1 MVWRID
7 LIYVSGTHGLV
18 ATPYE
23 TEADALA
30 AIKAEWDRGTI
41 QSASMEDHD
50 YNRIEWSEIKRQ
62 LGLSEKSN

>member
-41 QSASMEDHD
+41 QSASMEDH
-50 YNRIEWSEIKRQ
+50 RIVPMLVEI
-62 LGLSEKSN
+62 GAAGAVG